1 MNELVAS
8 LLILCGGLASVLAVV
23 RIVKGPAQAD
33 RVIAFDILLA
43 VALVLCVAAS
53 LLTGR
58 TVFLDV
64 GIGLAVV
71 GFVATVGWARLIQRS
86 TSEDGGGTE
95 GQR

>member
-1 MNELVAS
+1 MKELAPNV
-8 LLILCGGLASVLAVV
+8 LILCCGLAAVLAVV
-23 RIVKGPAQAD
+23 RIVRGPTQAD
-33 RVIAFDILLA
+33 RVIGFDILLA
-43 VALVLCVAAS
+43 VALAMCVAAS

-86 TSEDGGGTE
+86 ASEAEHPET
-95 GQR
+95 RA